1 MSAMINPRPARR
13 PLVLIIDDEP
23 DHAEI
28 VATLL
33 ERRGYLAATAPDG
46 RIGVELANRLKPDVV
61 LLDVRMPAVD
71 GYATARQLRRNEL
84 TSKVPIVFLSAAAEF
99 TAPED
104 GSGYLPK
111 PFRAVDL
118 YRAVEE
124 ALGG

>member
-1 MSAMINPRPARR
+1 MRR

-33 ERRGYLAATAPDG
+33 ERRGFLAATAPDG
-46 RIGVELANRLKPDVV
+46 GRGLELAERLKPDVV

-71 GYATARQLRRNEL
+71 GYATARALRGN
-84 TSKVPIVFLSAAAEF
+84 TVTANVPIVFLSAAAEF
-99 TAPED
+99 TAPPD
-104 GSGYLPK
+104 GGRYLAK

-118 YRAVEE
+118 YRAVED
-124 ALGG
+124 ALGA